1 VSGMD
6 EPLRDLLEAAVG
18 DPPHRVNVEAV
29 RRRVVRRR
37 VIEGIAGAAAVAV
50 LVIAVPVVTGTLGH
64 SPAAQRPQTH
74 PSHGPVAYVINLNNG
89 SGMVTLIATATNT
102 PGKPITVRG
111 DPVAIAIT
119 PDRKIVYVASADTA
133 IPANESATPGI
144 VTPIATATGTPA
156 GKPIMVGGT
165 PLAMAITPDGETLYV
180 VNESSGTVT
189 PITTATGTPGTSI
202 RVGDGPVAI
211 ATTPDD
217 RTAYVLNNGSGTVT
231 PITTAT
237 GTPGTPIRVGGDPV
251 AIAITP
257 DSKTA
262 YVLSNGSGTVTPIA
276 TATNTPG
283 TPITVAT
290 NTPGKPITVGPH
302 PWAIAITPDSK
313 IAYVVSSINNSDT
326 PGTVTP
332 ISTATNMPGKPITV
346 VARAMMIAI
355 G

>member
-1 VSGMD
+1 MD

-37 VIEGIAGAAAVAV
+37 LIEGIAGAAAVAV

-144 VTPIATATGTPA
+144 VTPIATATGTP
-156 GKPIMVGGT
+156 GKPITVG
-165 PLAMAITPDGETLYV
+165 PQPW
-180 VNESSGTVT
+180 
-189 PITTATGTPGTSI
+189 
-202 RVGDGPVAI
+202 AI
-211 ATTPDD
+211 AITPDD

-231 PITTAT
+231 PIATAT
-237 GTPGTPIRVGGDPV
+237 NTPGKPITVATNTPGKPITVGPQPW

-257 DSKTA
+257 DGKNA
-262 YVLSNGSGTVTPIA
+262 YVLNNGSGTVTPIA

-283 TPITVAT
+283 TPITVGGDPVAIAITPDSKTAYVLNNGSGTVTPIATAT

-302 PWAIAITPDSK
+302 PWAIAITPDGK
-313 IAYVVSSINNSDT
+313 TAYVVSSINSSDT